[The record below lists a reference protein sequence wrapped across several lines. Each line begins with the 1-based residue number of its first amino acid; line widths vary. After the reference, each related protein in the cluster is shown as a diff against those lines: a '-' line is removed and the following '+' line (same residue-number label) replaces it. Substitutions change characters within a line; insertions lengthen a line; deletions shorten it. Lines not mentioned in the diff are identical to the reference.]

1 MHSVSPSPLR
11 SAGVATRDAKAGA
24 RASTLVRLLR
34 RLTVACAFAV
44 VATGCSTFPQRPPA
58 PTLPEVVQ
66 MAKDKVPDEQIIARL
81 RDSGAVYR
89 LQGSDYAKLRAD
101 GLSDAV
107 LDFLFRQQMDDARY
121 QEWLAS
127 RDSLFWGPYGVRPLS
142 PFSPYGPYWS
152 PFGPPVPFH
161 YRR

>member
-1 MHSVSPSPLR
+1 MFSATPSPGR
-11 SAGVATRDAKAGA
+11 SGRVEARKHRTGDARDSLG
-24 RASTLVRLLR
+24 RSLR
-34 RLTVACAFAV
+34 RIAVACVIAAAV
-44 VATGCSTFPQRPPA
+44 TGCSTFQQRPPA

-66 MAKDKVPDEQIIARL
+66 MVKDKVPDEQIIARL

-101 GLSDAV
+101 GVSDAV
-107 LDFLFRQQMDDARY
+107 LDFIFRQQMDDARY

-127 RDSLFWGPYGVRPLS
+127 RDSLFWGPYGVRPLH

-152 PFGPPVPFH
+152 PFGPPVPF
-161 YRR
+161 YYGR